1 LKTSPYFPGLSGA
14 GKDPWLSTIG
24 TLATTLTQIA
34 VVGITIYAY
43 RGTHSWGPANVAMA
57 SAISPL

>member
-1 LKTSPYFPGLSGA
+1 MRSYFFGSGA

-34 VVGITIYAY
+34 VVGE
-43 RGTHSWGPANVAMA
+43 
-57 SAISPL
+57 